1 MPKAYTTD
9 EERRA
14 YNVEKSRRWAKNN
27 RDKINANR
35 RAYNATDIGKAAKRK
50 DDAAFVLS
58 GGRAKS
64 EAKRAAA
71 PISAA
76 RKAGRQKWA
85 ENNVAY
91 FTAQRS
97 KRRGLEKVLT
107 PFEFWVLQEAVELC
121 RLREAVVGGKWQV
134 DHVIPVS
141 RGGHSRPD
149 NIQVVPAIWNRRKSN
164 VHTER
169 FFGARK

>member
-1 MPKAYTTD
+1 MEYIR
-9 EERRA
+9 EWLF
-14 YNVEKSRRWAKNN
+14 EKSRIIAVVGLHVNTFKPHTGT
-27 RDKINANR
+27 K
-35 RAYNATDIGKAAKRK
+35 TS
-50 DDAAFVLS
+50 VLFL
-58 GGRAKS
+58 
-64 EAKRAAA
+64 
-71 PISAA
+71 
-76 RKAGRQKWA
+76 QKWA

-91 FTAQRS
+91 FTAQRL

-107 PFEFWVLQEAVELC
+107 PFEFWVLQEAVDLC
-121 RLREAVVGGKWQV
+121 RLREVVVGGKWQV

-141 RGGHSRPD
+141 KGGHSRPD